1 MLLFYAL
8 FEPGLVPGSGFV
20 SAFFRL
26 SPDNGVAK
34 IADFLQILFDKSGE
48 LT

>member
-8 FEPGLVPGSGFV
+8 FEPGLIPGSGFV
-20 SAFFRL
+20 LAFRL